1 MFLRSRR
8 EGFTLIEIMIV
19 VALIGILAAIAIPSY
34 TTYQA
39 RSRRAEAFTNVFA
52 IIQTSD
58 AYYSEYQTYVTTG
71 IPVPGG
77 LGAIQGTQ
85 KRQWTALA
93 QQTFSQL
100 GWEPE
105 GSVFYDYGTNAGTG
119 GGQACSCAPG
129 TCVTATAYGDVDG
142 DGNLAAIVYARG
154 VPGSACPDFL
164 IGYLPV
170 PNWYSQPAT
179 YTNLIP
185 PSAPF

>member
-58 AYYSEYQTYVTTG
+58 AYYAEYQTYVTTG
-71 IPVPGG
+71 VPVPGG
-77 LGAIQGTQ
+77 IAAIAGIQ
-85 KRQWTALA
+85 KRLWNAA
-93 QQTFSQL
+93 AEAAFAQL
-100 GWEPE
+100 GWIPE
-105 GSVFYDYGTNAGTG
+105 GAVFYDYGTNAGTG
-119 GGQACSCAPG
+119 GGSACSCPPG

-142 DGNLAAIVYARG
+142 DGALAEVVYARG
-154 VPGSACPDFL
+154 TPGSACGDFL
-164 IGYLPV
+164 FGVLPI
-170 PNWYSQPAT
+170 PTMYDQPAT
-179 YTNLIP
+179 YLNLIP
-185 PSAPF
+185 PSAPY

>member
-1 MFLRSRR
+1 MLPRSRR

-39 RSRRAEAFTNVFA
+39 RSRRAEAYTNVFA
-52 IIQTSD
+52 IIQGSD

-71 IPVPGG
+71 VPVPGG

-85 KRQWTALA
+85 KRLWSAAA
-93 QQTFSQL
+93 QASFSQL
-100 GWEPE
+100 GWTPE
-105 GSVFYDYGTNAGTG
+105 GSVFYDYGTNSGDGT
-119 GGQACSCAPG
+119 GQACTCPPG

-170 PNWYSQPAT
+170 PQMYNQPAT
-179 YTNLIP
+179 WNNLIP
-185 PSAPF
+185 ASAPY